1 MNLFKVEIRDDGFM
15 YDKNG
20 VMIISVSG
28 MNYSFDEVGDTATT
42 TIDDLVKLKDAGFT
56 AEEIVELKKRE
67 VI

>member
-1 MNLFKVEIRDDGFM
+1 MSWFKVEINAGSI
-15 YDKNG
+15 YDKKG
-20 VMIISVSG
+20 MLVVSVEG
-28 MNYSFDEVGDTATT
+28 MGYEFDELGDTATT